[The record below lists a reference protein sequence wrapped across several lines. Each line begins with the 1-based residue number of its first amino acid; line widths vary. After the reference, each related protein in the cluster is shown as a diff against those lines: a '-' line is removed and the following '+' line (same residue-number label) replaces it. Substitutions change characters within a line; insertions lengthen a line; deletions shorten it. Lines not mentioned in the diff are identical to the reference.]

1 MTVALDWSTVTTD
14 VVCPLCEY
22 NLRGLSENRCPECG
36 YVFDWNEVLH
46 PEIVRHPY
54 LFEHNPKRSIRSLTV
69 TVRSAPPAI

>member
-54 LFEHNPKRSIRSLTV
+54 LFEHNPKRSIRSLFATV
-69 TVRSAPPAI
+69 GSGPRLA